1 MLIDALICPNCG
13 ASLPVQST
21 QGGLVT
27 CQYCNTTFRIPTSLT
42 PEPDMGDLMLGAD
55 FSHKP
60 IIGWAFPNEDN
71 IRLVAGNPPE
81 LRAKFDAADTLFY
94 SLNSSGFF
102 DDVDVSV
109 SIRFYAGD
117 LKEIDGGLTVRYQ
130 KGVGSYAFLISPVG
144 TYSIGFY
151 KPGDKDDM
159 QWTRIIGWT
168 AHSAVR
174 TGLNQANRLRVIAS
188 GDHLRMYINGVLAS
202 SLHDSQYTAGEVIL
216 DAEGSLKSGVDAGFT
231 DLQVREVKKT

>member
-1 MLIDALICPNCG
+1 M
-13 ASLPVQST
+13 
-21 QGGLVT
+21 VT
-27 CQYCNTTFRIPTSLT
+27 CQYCNTTFRIPTSQT

-55 FSHKP
+55 FSRKP
-60 IIGWAFPNEDN
+60 VIGWAFPNEDN

-94 SLNSSGFF
+94 ALNSSGFF

-109 SIRFYAGD
+109 SIRFYGGE
-117 LKEIDGGLTVRYQ
+117 LKEIDGGLSVRYQ

-168 AHSAVR
+168 AHAAVH
-174 TGLNQANRLRVIAS
+174 TGLNQANRVRVIAS
-188 GDHLRMYINGVLAS
+188 GDHLRMYINGVLAT
-202 SLHDSQYTAGEVIL
+202 SLHDDHYAAGEVIL
-216 DAEGSLKSGVDAGFT
+216 DAEGSTKSGVEAGFT
-231 DLQVREVKKT
+231 DLQVREVKKI